1 MCMIQLTTVVKV
13 TQAIMLVRFELII
26 HCGTKHFATIR
37 SAWELNLILPTFD
50 SGMVIARYSSW
61 NQNDR
66 TSRSDE
72 QCLVAA

>member
-13 TQAIMLVRFELII
+13 TQAIVLVRFELII

-50 SGMVIARYSSW
+50 SGMVIAR
-61 NQNDR
+61 
-66 TSRSDE
+66 
-72 QCLVAA
+72 